1 MTDKIKESPNWTLD
15 DSKRTSTSLNF
26 SSNGINYQFVNVDAL
41 EEWLLDS
48 MHRARIIGDKLDLT
62 IDLDIRQKLIE
73 DLAQL
78 QQAIWTGA
86 DLINELEAA

>member
-1 MTDKIKESPNWTLD
+1 MSDLSFVLD
-15 DSKRTSTSLNF
+15 
-26 SSNGINYQFVNVDAL
+26 GCNYQFESVDAL

-78 QQAIWTGA
+78 QQSIWTGA
-86 DLINELEAA
+86 DLLNELEAA

>member
-48 MHRARIIGDKLDLT
+48 MHRALT

-78 QQAIWTGA
+78 QQSIWAGA
-86 DLINELEAA
+86 DLLNELEAI